1 MASRKTA
8 AKETTFSATF
18 PSNQRVLT
26 DAGVLNK
33 HESIPLFKYFSYD
46 SKLHVDHSVDGLL
59 LKKNECCKLHDLASP
74 VNQEMNFI

>member
-1 MASRKTA
+1 MWLQCEQPFLSGERCVASRKTA

-59 LKKNECCKLHDLASP
+59 LKKKRVL
-74 VNQEMNFI
+74 